1 MLRCD
6 IELRLL
12 HRRRPQGLQPDSHI
26 VRSRRATHMHVTHA
40 RIWYFVLHIPKR
52 AAYLGFVRTAP

>member
-1 MLRCD
+1 MRCD
-6 IELRLL
+6 IEWRLS
-12 HRRRPQGLQPDSHI
+12 HRHRPQGLRPDSRV
-26 VRSRRATHMHVTHA
+26 VRSQHAIHMHVTHA